1 MRVPGAMTGRDD
13 PDARADLVPGDRP
26 KRKIELMSQISAFSR
41 RLCDKLRGCVLNL
54 LAPALR
60 TTRMCGLMFS
70 EMFGVFE
77 QLAADFTTVLV
88 SRHDN
93 SSKANP
99 ARARQIRP
107 RRPAL
112 YLF

>member
-1 MRVPGAMTGRDD
+1 
-13 PDARADLVPGDRP
+13 
-26 KRKIELMSQISAFSR
+26 
-41 RLCDKLRGCVLNL
+41 
-54 LAPALR
+54 
-60 TTRMCGLMFS
+60 MFS